1 MDTRAE
7 RRGGRLVNAFDAAQA
22 TREVWDRIW
31 EVASTERVVVV
42 NSPPGAGK
50 STLTRE
56 MARRA
61 MLKYNQVPIVVQ
73 TNEQADD
80 MVVGFLW
87 ELDRGIGS
95 GLRIGRLHGGQYRPP
110 LQLTGDPRVVIS
122 GDIRS
127 LAACDI
133 IVAPAAKWAFVRER
147 RWPFAIVDEAYQM
160 RSDALLPVGAMMARL
175 LVVGDPGQLAP
186 FTIADARHLRG
197 LQLSPL
203 QTAAATIL
211 TTHPHAPQVSLP
223 VSWRLQANAVDVL
236 APAFYEHPFVSGVA
250 DGTRQL
256 EMPIAA
262 VNTLAQAAIRSAANT
277 GWAFCELPD
286 LMMPNVDPA
295 AVTLLAEIISELLR
309 SNIIVHD
316 ERGHGPL
323 RTNVI
328 AVGVT
333 HRDQRDHVR
342 VAVDNACQEIGLPP
356 SAVVVDTA
364 NRLQGREF
372 DVVIAWHPLSGRRDA
387 TEFHLD
393 AGRLCVLLS
402 RHRHAC
408 IVVSRGGL
416 RERLLDHPA
425 TDPVWLGEQIPVVDG
440 WQAHLSVLEH
450 LEQYALSA

>member
-1 MDTRAE
+1 MS
-7 RRGGRLVNAFDAAQA
+7 AFDPAEA
-22 TREVWDRIW
+22 TREVWERIW
-31 EVASTERVVVV
+31 KITSTERVVVV

-61 MLKYNQVPIVVQ
+61 WLKWGQIPIVVQ

-80 MVVGFLW
+80 MVVGFLL

-95 GLRIGRLHGGQYRPP
+95 GLRIGRLHGGKYRAP
-110 LQLTGDPRVVIS
+110 LQLTSDFRVVIS
-122 GDIRS
+122 ADIRH
-127 LAACDI
+127 LDGCDI
-133 IVAPAAKWAFVRER
+133 IVAPAAKWAFVRDR

-160 RSDALLPVGAMMARL
+160 RSDALIPVGAMMTRL

-197 LQLSPL
+197 LRLSPL

-211 TTHPHAPQVSLP
+211 TTHPRAPQVSLP
-223 VSWRLQANAVDVL
+223 VSWRLQDSAVDIL
-236 APAFYEHPFVSGVA
+236 APAFYEHPFVSGVRA
-250 DGTRQL
+250 ETRQL

-262 VNTLAQAAIRSAANT
+262 VDTLAQAAIRSAANV

-295 AVTLLAEIISELLR
+295 AVSLLADIIGELLR

-323 RTNVI
+323 QPHAI

-342 VAVDNACQEIGLPP
+342 LAVDNVCQAIGLPP

-387 TEFHLD
+387 TAFHLE

-440 WQAHLSVLEH
+440 WHAHLSVLDH
-450 LEQYALSA
+450 LEQHALSA